1 MSEMLTLAVLIISL
15 VALTIVLRL
24 DANQRH
30 EYEFFVAEYK
40 SKFGMEIGLL
50 QTLYCYNAA
59 LGGISP
65 KWHWIEPVVSSS
77 VGADYFK
84 NERVK

>member
-40 SKFGMEIGLL
+40 FKFG
-50 QTLYCYNAA
+50 
-59 LGGISP
+59 
-65 KWHWIEPVVSSS
+65 IEKV
-77 VGADYFK
+77 YFK
-84 NERVK
+84 PFVVTTQP